1 VPTLLLS
8 GDHDLSTPL
17 AWGRREAA
25 LAPRGKLVVVSGA
38 GHSVQLRAVSD
49 VGRAAVQSF
58 LEDTRSPAGTRPMD
72 GCVTGALRAKAI
84 DFRSTDGVTLHGVL
98 LGSGPNAIVLSHE
111 FRANLCNWLP
121 FGKQLAARGYRVLAY
136 DSRPFASPV
145 KPVHLERDVVGAE
158 RELVRRGAKRV
169 LVGGAS
175 AGGTAAMTAAALLPR
190 AVLAGV
196 IVLSSPRQFGTMD
209 ARAAARR
216 VTAPSFFGVGR
227 RDTAFVDEVRKLYV
241 ASAAKRKRLLVVAS
255 SGHGTELLE
264 PSWAPASFRT
274 KLLAFVE
281 AAFRRS

>member
-1 VPTLLLS
+1 
-8 GDHDLSTPL
+8 
-17 AWGRREAA
+17 
-25 LAPRGKLVVVSGA
+25 
-38 GHSVQLRAVSD
+38 
-49 VGRAAVQSF
+49 
-58 LEDTRSPAGTRPMD
+58 MD

-281 AAFRRS
+281 AAFRR